1 MNVDQFILTSI
12 LAMLLG
18 AALCL
23 IGTQIFERLNK
34 YYKKLTFKHEVL
46 EPYIPKKNK
55 KDKE

>member
-1 MNVDQFILTSI
+1 MDQFILTSI

-23 IGTQIFERLNK
+23 ISTQIFERLNK